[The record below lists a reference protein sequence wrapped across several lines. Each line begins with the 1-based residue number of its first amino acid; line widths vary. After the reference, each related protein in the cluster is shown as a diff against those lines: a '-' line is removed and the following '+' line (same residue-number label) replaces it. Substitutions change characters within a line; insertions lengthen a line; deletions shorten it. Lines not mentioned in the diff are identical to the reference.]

1 MTASLAHFQGGI
13 HTVAAEV
20 ILKLD
25 QIFHRVGIV
34 RVDRDPL
41 ATLVGGVDRIE
52 ANRDLPFQVV
62 RDCFLVQ
69 LDGATRAAFRWAVI
83 IMTATLRMRPEGLDR
98 VSPAI
103 NEQIEVLFH

>member
-34 RVDRDPL
+34 RVDRNPL
-41 ATLVGGVDRIE
+41 ATLV
-52 ANRDLPFQVV
+52 
-62 RDCFLVQ
+62 
-69 LDGATRAAFRWAVI
+69 
-83 IMTATLRMRPEGLDR
+83 EGLI
-98 VSPAI
+98 A
-103 NEQIEVLFH
+103 